1 MRVLLQC
8 SGILL
13 QLPLWH
19 WAQYSSDEYFVLH
32 PLSHRLFFDSQWQ
45 SSHNPA
51 FGDNGCD
58 HFDCVSSRS
67 GSRIFFCFCAAADL
81 RTLEFVFFSPFRS
94 FLKHFLWF
102 PILKNL
108 ADWGLQ
114 RAGSLCFISGQRKDS
129 RSAFPADGLL
139 LHIMLSISAWSLHT
153 WTHSELLFAD
163 FVGCCLAETIHWEEC
178 LEDTTWRHY
187 TQLVGKSKSM
197 SLKSWKVQVARIAA
211 RNVNGMWVARGLG
224 NLRIF

>member
-19 WAQYSSDEYFVLH
+19 WAQYSSDEYFVFH
-32 PLSHRLFFDSQWQ
+32 TFSHRIFFDYQWQ

-58 HFDCVSSRS
+58 HFDCVSTRS
-67 GSRIFFCFCAAADL
+67 GSCIFFCFCAAADV
-81 RTLEFVFFSPFRS
+81 RTFNFLSFCPFRS
-94 FLKHFLWF
+94 FLVHIFWF
-102 PILKNL
+102 PA

-114 RAGSLCFISGQRKDS
+114 WAGSLCFISGQRKDS

-139 LHIMLSISAWSLHT
+139 LHIMLSVSAWSLHT
-153 WTHSELLFAD
+153 WTHIELLLAD
-163 FVGCCLAETIHWEEC
+163 LAGCCLAETSHGKKC
-178 LEDTTWRHY
+178 LEGAIRNWWEKAGQDHFE
-187 TQLVGKSKSM
+187 VGKSKSPEP
-197 SLKSWKVQVARIAA
+197 R
-211 RNVNGMWVARGLG
+211 REMWMAYQWLGAPG
-224 NLRIF
+224 NLRIS